1 MKDSEILVSVI
12 VPIVIGPLFV
22 FFKSLWD
29 RYNIKKEEIRKI
41 QYEENI
47 EIVRNQ
53 LNNFYWPIIIKLK
66 CLNHLNYKEVESEN
80 VELKEIFLNDSLSE
94 TPEKLDTQSIRRKKR
109 KKGKICGN
117 NIIVEGEF
125 IICSN
130 IVHNPDVFNYCQKC
144 EMKNSKKILSEYSDS
159 DVDNTITKMQS
170 ILNKDVLINMDW
182 DNEFFEKKNTIN
194 PKSPKKVKINVV
206 DDTSGNSSSS
216 KKSSESNIS
225 RNEVEVEKLSEKTIK
240 IEKLLKYELD
250 NKIITLSSE
259 IKVLIETN
267 ISIIKPC
274 KKLGKELVKFIRFVE
289 TLSILDK
296 YNHKRH
302 EKKKKYMNYN
312 YKDLGVTDNTKKL
325 LRIVV
330 EKLNLL
336 LEEEEELKNDFLY
349 NYSVIE

>member
-1 MKDSEILVSVI
+1 MKESEIIVSVI

-29 RYNIKKEEIRKI
+29 RYNFRKEEVRKI

-66 CLNHLNYKEVESEN
+66 CLNHLNYKEVKSEN

-94 TPEKLDTQSIRRKKR
+94 TQEKLESRSIRRKKR

-125 IICSN
+125 IVCSN
-130 IVHNPDVFNYCQKC
+130 IVHNPDVFKYCQKC
-144 EMKNSKKILSEYSDS
+144 EMKNSKKIMSEYSDS
-159 DVDNTITKMQS
+159 DVDNIINKKKS
-170 ILNKDVLINMDW
+170 LLNNDVLINMDW
-182 DNEFFEKKNTIN
+182 DNEIFEEKPTNF
-194 PKSPKKVKINVV
+194 PKSHKKVKINVV

-216 KKSSESNIS
+216 KKSSESNIGH
-225 RNEVEVEKLSEKTIK
+225 NEVEVEKLSEKTIK

-250 NKIITLSSE
+250 YKIISLSNE
-259 IKVLIETN
+259 IKELIETN

-274 KKLGKELVKFIRFVE
+274 KKLGRELVKFIRFVE

-296 YNHKRH
+296 YNHKKH

-325 LRIVV
+325 LRLVV

-336 LEEEEELKNDFLY
+336 LEEEEELKNEFLY
-349 NYSVIE
+349 NYSRIE

>member
-1 MKDSEILVSVI
+1 MKESEILVSVI

-66 CLNHLNYKEVESEN
+66 CLNHLNYKEVKSEN

-94 TPEKLDTQSIRRKKR
+94 TQEIEFQNIRRKKR

-117 NIIVEGEF
+117 NIIVDGEF

-130 IVHNPDVFNYCQKC
+130 IVHNPDVFNFCQKC

-159 DVDNTITKMQS
+159 DVDNTIVKRQS
-170 ILNKDVLINMDW
+170 ILNADVLINMDW
-182 DNEFFEKKNTIN
+182 DNEFFEKKNKIT

-206 DDTSGNSSSS
+206 DDTSGTSSSS

-259 IKVLIETN
+259 IKELIETN
-267 ISIIKPC
+267 ISIVKPC
-274 KKLGKELVKFIRFVE
+274 KKLGRELVKFIRFVE

-336 LEEEEELKNDFLY
+336 LEEEEELKNNFLH